1 MLARIPADVSK
12 RLALPTPLLGRLLVV
27 GLLLAACGA
36 PPAGEVDLG
45 SGRRFIP
52 QIVDSIDN
60 VGLQAAVALD
70 ADGVP
75 FVTYLGFPAVLAE
88 GEIAVTRPVGAPFV
102 PGVLL
107 ASQTKGVWNRG
118 AVAMYQDPPD
128 RVSVPFG
135 PATVASL
142 SEATALN
149 MNGTDV
155 AVGAD
160 GTVHA
165 VWAGRDGIWY
175 ASGSDSFTAEQV
187 TKQLPSV
194 SRAGAIGW
202 PSIAVDEAGTPWIA
216 ATTSDAAGQH
226 VIAATPTGDTW
237 DVQVVADIAAG
248 CADCSDAGRTG
259 IAVTPDGPVIVY
271 ADPQSGVMAARQH
284 GRGWTTETVES
295 GADGT
300 GISLSATSDGA
311 LTASYYASRQSVS
324 LATSDGGSWSTTEA
338 AAIEPTSPS
347 PSVGPSP
354 SPSAPASPS
363 ASGSAS
369 PSASGSASPT
379 AAPTPTLAPPANP
392 VAAAERATDSRSTG
406 VAVTDDGTVYL
417 TYVDPGADA
426 VVLASSPDGADFAPI
441 ETSGTEGGR
450 WPDISVT
457 PDGATVSLAWYAP
470 GQQDLAVGIYADVTG
485 LEVAAPSPPF
495 AVGTT
500 TGGST
505 TECSADTT
513 EVSPDLEVEAPS
525 GAVARGFLQTCLVA
539 PADEKLTLT
548 FDNQDPGQSHNA
560 HFYTAAPPDGTDLFQ
575 SGLPTPGPETQKN
588 PDIDP
593 QDPGTYYYQ
602 CDVHPTMNGSLVV
615 VKAKK

>member
-12 RLALPTPLLGRLLVV
+12 RLAPPIPLLGRLLVV
-27 GLLLAACGA
+27 GVLLVACGA

-107 ASQTKGVWNRG
+107 ANQAKGVWNRG

-135 PATVASL
+135 PATVESL
-142 SEATALN
+142 SDATALN

-160 GTVHA
+160 GTIHA
-165 VWAGRDGIWY
+165 VWAGPDGIWY

-194 SRAGAIGW
+194 SRAGPIGW
-202 PSIAVDEAGTPWIA
+202 PSIAVDDAGTPWIA

-226 VIAATPTGDTW
+226 VIAATPDGDTW
-237 DVQVVADIAAG
+237 DVQVVADVAAG
-248 CADCSDAGRTG
+248 CANCSDAGRTG

-271 ADPQSGVMAARQH
+271 ADPQAGVMAARQR
-284 GRGWTTETVES
+284 GRSWTTETVEA

-300 GISLSATSDGA
+300 GISLSANSDGA

-338 AAIEPTSPS
+338 AAMEPTSPS
-347 PSVGPSP
+347 PSVSPSP
-354 SPSAPASPS
+354 SPAA
-363 ASGSAS
+363 AAS

-379 AAPTPTLAPPANP
+379 AAPSPTLAPPANP

-406 VAVTDDGTVYL
+406 IAVTDDGTVYL

-426 VVLASSPDGADFAPI
+426 VVLASSADGAAFAPI

-470 GQQDLAVGIYADVTG
+470 DQQDLAVGIYADVTG
-485 LEVAAPSPPF
+485 LTVAAPSPPF

-513 EVSPDLEVEAPS
+513 EASTDLQVEAPT

-539 PADEKLTLT
+539 PAGQKLTLT

-575 SGLPTPGPETQKN
+575 SGLPTPGPETQGPEN
-588 PDIDP
+588 VDP
-593 QDPGTYYYQ
+593 QDAGTYYFQ
-602 CDVHPTMNGSLVV
+602 CDVHPTMNGTFVV
-615 VKAKK
+615 VKGKK